1 MHAPYHRFTKKVS
14 ARAFSMA
21 LCQHQEQFYSWHKV
35 PLQQL
40 QPFTR
45 QLVQLHTYG
54 PAAKH
59 GPQIALTFCRRRA
72 HYAAAPRMQT
82 YVAANV
88 DAT

>member
-1 MHAPYHRFTKKVS
+1 
-14 ARAFSMA
+14 MA

-45 QLVQLHTYG
+45 QWTCPTLPLMQLHRYG

-82 YVAANV
+82 YVAASV